1 MSADAELKAY
11 YEIFKVI
18 PTLREAE
25 EKALLKKVKRGDMKA
40 YQEFISANVR
50 LVISRALRFCARD
63 DPRIMDLISDGT
75 LGLIRAVE
83 QFDCKRNYRFSTY
96 AVWWIDSYIRKSI
109 RFFQK
114 ETHAT
119 IQNLRKKFKFAETVM
134 VAATGETPS
143 DEEVARYLKWPPY
156 LLQIYLKYSDPKIK
170 ISHDPLVIDTA
181 EAQDGDPEEIPIQK
195 DAAKAVAIILARLAP
210 VEEDVLRRHYGIGCK
225 EETYKDIAVFY
236 GFAKERVRQIEN
248 QALRKLFVLLKEK
261 EIPFEFLM
269 KPEGDDSED
278 FPF

>member
-1 MSADAELKAY
+1 MSADSELKAY
-11 YEIFKVI
+11 YEIFKAI
-18 PTLREAE
+18 PTLCEKD
-25 EKALLKKVKRGDMKA
+25 EKALLKKVKRGDKKA
-40 YQEFISANVR
+40 YQDFISANVR

-83 QFDCKRNYRFSTY
+83 QFDCSRNYRFSTY

-119 IQNLRKKFKFAETVM
+119 IQNLKKKFKSAETILLM
-134 VAATGETPS
+134 ATGETPT
-143 DEEVARYLKWPPY
+143 DEEVALYLKWPPY
-156 LLQIYLKYSDPKIK
+156 LLQIYQKYSDPKIK
-170 ISHDPLVIDTA
+170 ISHDPLVMDA
-181 EAQDGDPEEIPIQK
+181 AASQEGDPDEIPIQK
-195 DAAKAVAIILARLAP
+195 DAAKAVAVILSRLTP

-269 KPEGDDSED
+269 KPEGDDSEEE
-278 FPF
+278 PV